1 MPVNNQKKPVKKAAP
16 KKVAAKSIKKK
27 QQPTGFKRFVTAR
40 NAFIALAVVLVVSYV
55 LGVYAAFTTSIIP
68 GKYIG
73 FGFLLSFVITIG
85 IVYALIKRGP
95 KAKYAKSVVVVA
107 VLGIIANLVLFNVG
121 TSTRQ
126 FINSL
131 SESDSSQMVEYAI
144 VGLKSEKVKLATS
157 GLSIA
162 VQERDNTEPVKQGIA
177 NHMSTPRITAV
188 PSAADGI
195 VALQQ
200 HTSPTALYTM
210 AYLTDLKE
218 RSNNELYLQLEI
230 LATFKVKVTSSE
242 AANADVTKPYIVYIS
257 GLDTYGAI
265 DTTSRSDVNIMAV
278 VNPRSHEILF
288 VNTPRDYYVQL
299 NGTTGL
305 KDKLTHAGLYGV
317 DMSVKTLENLYKV
330 DINYNVKINFT
341 SLEKVVDALG
351 GIDVYSE
358 YNFSSQGYSFAVGKN
373 SLNGKQALAFS
384 RERYSFDGGDRTRGQ
399 NQMRVLAAII
409 NKLSQPSVIV
419 NYQNVLSA
427 MSGLFQT
434 NMSSDTTASLVR
446 TQLNDAAKWT
456 TSSMSVDGTG
466 ASEPTY
472 SMGSQRLYVMVPN
485 QASVDAAKAA
495 INATLARTK

>member
-1 MPVNNQKKPVKKAAP
+1 MASKTPIKRSVKKTGTKAKKPLAFL
-16 KKVAAKSIKKK
+16 
-27 QQPTGFKRFVTAR
+27 TTRRLFTA
-40 NAFIALAVVLVVSYV
+40 IAVLLAVTYL

-73 FGFLLSFVITIG
+73 LGFLVSFAVTAG
-85 IVYALIKRGP
+85 IVYALVRRGP
-95 KAKYAKSVVVVA
+95 GAPYSRIALIAAVV
-107 VLGIIANLVLFNVG
+107 GIVCNIALFSVG
-121 TSTRQ
+121 TSTRH
-126 FINSL
+126 FIDSL
-131 SESDSSQMVEYAI
+131 SSSSASRTVEYAI
-144 VGLKSEKVKLATS
+144 VGLKSEKVKLATP

-162 VQERDNTEPVKQGIA
+162 VQEPDNTAAVKEGIQG
-177 NHMSTPRITAV
+177 HMSGPVITPIA
-188 PSAADGI
+188 SAADGI
-195 VALQQ
+195 VALQNK
-200 HTSPTALYTM
+200 TTTTALYTT

-218 RSNNELYLQLEI
+218 RSNNELYRQLDI
-230 LATFKVKVTSSE
+230 LATFTVKVDDADT
-242 AANADVTKPYIVYIS
+242 ATADVTKPFIVYIS

-265 DTTSRSDVNIMAV
+265 NTTSRSDVNILAV

-317 DMSVKTLENLYKV
+317 NMSVKTLEDLYKI

-351 GIDVYSE
+351 GVDVYSE
-358 YNFSSQGYSFAVGKN
+358 YNFSSMGYSFAIGKN
-373 SLNGKQALAFS
+373 TLNGKQALAFS
-384 RERYSFDGGDRTRGQ
+384 RERHSFEDGDRTRGQ
-399 NQMRVLAAII
+399 NQMRVLTAII
-409 NKLSQPSVIV
+409 AKLSQPSVIV

-434 NMSSDTTASLVR
+434 NMSSDTIASLVR

-456 TSSMSVDGTG
+456 TTTMSVDGTG

-495 INATLARTK
+495 LNAALSRTK